1 MKNVFS
7 KIVMASFVVL
17 TFTMS
22 SCTKEHIT
30 CPVGYHPVQIQDP
43 YTGRITEDCV
53 ADGPNTNPCT
63 TCGGGTVTPP
73 TTTNGEVLVSVLEPY
88 KSAIITQVNAVSAFK
103 NDGNGYAQ
111 AENSGNV
118 SQGSSATYKR
128 LQIWLYVGNGVFTTD
143 FAGID
148 NHASGGSMST
158 FQQLNGLMTG
168 NVTDF
173 RAGRIS
179 AFNATGK
186 YAVVTLAMGQ
196 QITTNTYEMTGS
208 TTKVDETDRSHYVS
222 SSNPEKFRLTTS
234 GGFIYEVTSSQ
245 VYQGNQL
252 FAWQ

>member
-1 MKNVFS
+1 MKNTFS
-7 KIVMASFVVL
+7 KIVTAVVVVI
-17 TFTMS
+17 TFAMS
-22 SCTKEHIT
+22 SCTKEHIL
-30 CPVGYHPVQIQDP
+30 CPQGYHRVVDQ
-43 YTGRITEDCV
+43 YGVEDCV
-53 ADGPNTNPCT
+53 ADPNTNPCT
-63 TCGGGTVTPP
+63 TCGGGTVVTPP
-73 TTTNGEVLVSVLEPY
+73 VTTGVTVSILEPY

-103 NDGNGYAQ
+103 NDGTGYAQ
-111 AENSGNV
+111 TEVSGNV
-118 SQGSSATYKR
+118 SQGSYATYKR
-128 LQIWLYVGNGVFTTD
+128 VQIWLYIGNGVFTTD

-186 YAVVTLAMGQ
+186 YAVVTLSMGQ
-196 QITTNTYEMTGS
+196 QITANTYEMTGS
-208 TTKVDETDRSHYVS
+208 TTKVDETDRSKYVS
-222 SSNPEKFRLTTS
+222 ASNPERFRLTTS